1 MPILDTVETVQQ
13 KTLLSYSD
21 ILSGW
26 WYTYPSEKYESHLE
40 WLFPTEWRVIKFHGS
55 SQHQP
60 DSVQYVWQS
69 QAQKQ

>member
-1 MPILDTVETVQQ
+1 MPIPNTVETVQQ

-40 WLFPTEWRVIKFHGS
+40 LGMIIPK
-55 SQHQP
+55 
-60 DSVQYVWQS
+60 
-69 QAQKQ
+69 